1 MRSVSWEAAGVTP
14 RTLDR
19 TSLLGAV
26 CTLTRRDRALAG
38 IGPWTAGIYL
48 LMALRRSDE
57 GHPAIWPC

>member
-26 CTLTRRDRALAG
+26 RTLTRRDRALAG
-38 IGPWTAGIYL
+38 IGPWTAGI
-48 LMALRRSDE
+48 
-57 GHPAIWPC
+57 